1 MMYRPSHIVL
11 ETANI
16 TRKLINNI
24 YPVSIMQML
33 RTEVSMVPH
42 DGWDNIVWVMW
53 RLCLRKRHRVAPTT
67 VLFIIVPPSP
77 FIPSSPC
84 CLLLL
89 RYNTKVS
96 QLHPP
101 LQIYQHIHRLDIT
114 MQHPL
119 KMKIAQSPYYLVGN
133 GSNGIRYQCCRLI
146 PGGTF
151 VIVHECSLKFYF
163 YQAITMEWA

>member
-1 MMYRPSHIVL
+1 MSYVKGMPTQKASSSTHHGIVHYCSTL
-11 ETANI
+11 TIHTILA
-16 TRKLINNI
+16 
-24 YPVSIMQML
+24 M
-33 RTEVSMVPH
+33 
-42 DGWDNIVWVMW
+42 
-53 RLCLRKRHRVAPTT
+53 
-67 VLFIIVPPSP
+67 F
-77 FIPSSPC
+77 
-84 CLLLL
+84 LLLLVL

-101 LQIYQHIHRLDIT
+101 LRIHQHIRRLDIT

-119 KMKIAQSPYYLVGN
+119 IMKIAQSPYYLVGN

-163 YQAITMEWA
+163 YQAITME

>member
-1 MMYRPSHIVL
+1 MHLDVRTKEVTSSNGLSPRAISNNTKPTLHTSLDFAYGFPRNRSGDMYRV
-11 ETANI
+11 
-16 TRKLINNI
+16 
-24 YPVSIMQML
+24 V
-33 RTEVSMVPH
+33 
-42 DGWDNIVWVMW
+42 
-53 RLCLRKRHRVAPTT
+53 PTT

-163 YQAITMEWA
+163 YQAITME